1 MDQQTIYFYDRAS
14 DRVKPEHIFLNNYYE
29 SPFTLH
35 GQEFKTVEH
44 YYQAS
49 KFKGQPFETIRL
61 AASPDEAKRKA
72 HEFEVD
78 LEAWNQK
85 KDQVMREALQAKFSQ
100 NPRLKELLVETGDCR
115 LVEDSPRDA
124 YWGGVVDGAEN
135 RLGQMLEEL
144 REHYKM
150 MIKL

>member
-1 MDQQTIYFYDRAS
+1 MDKQTIYFYDRAS
-14 DRVKPEHIFLNNYYE
+14 ERVKQEHIFLNNYFE

-44 YYQAS
+44 YYQAC
-49 KFKGQPFETIRL
+49 KFKGQCFEQIRL
-61 AASPDEAKRKA
+61 APSPDEAKRLA
-72 HEFEVD
+72 HEFDVD
-78 LEAWNQK
+78 LEVWNQK

-100 NPRLKELLVETGDCR
+100 NPQLKELLIETRDCR

-124 YWGGVVDGAEN
+124 YWGGAIEGSAN

-150 MIKL
+150 SLKL